1 MVQIIPPLFKAQLP
15 FFLQGRKV
23 RFQIGLKSTLNK
35 NIYYTH
41 LAQNRRAKKYILIM
55 TLTSAAQPDEDPSA
69 ILFSSCG
76 LTTGPVNEVQLVAVK
91 HHSSHTAL
99 PVIAPPA
106 SNILD
111 TTVAS

>member
-1 MVQIIPPLFKAQLP
+1 MVQIIPPLFKTQLP
-15 FFLQGRKV
+15 FFLEGLEARS
-23 RFQIGLKSTLNK
+23 QIGLKSTLNK
-35 NIYYTH
+35 NIYFTH
-41 LAQNRRAKKYILIM
+41 LGQNRWAKKYILTM

-69 ILFSSCG
+69 ILFPSLG

-99 PVIAPPA
+99 PVIVPPA